1 MGTSYG
7 GLGEVV
13 EWKLPRFTCHVRK
26 KRIKPRESLSAEA
39 SQQEAPLLPVM
50 GLPFCSL
57 CTESLARSL
66 CAEQWTS
73 KLSTWG
79 PFPEVYQ
86 WHSPDLH
93 TKSAGLTPDEKSQQQ
108 PHVPHT

>member
-57 CTESLARSL
+57 CTESLTGKEPL
-66 CAEQWTS
+66 CWPMDIKAQYLGA
-73 KLSTWG
+73 LSG
-79 PFPEVYQ
+79 GLSVAFSRPPYQ
-86 WHSPDLH
+86 KCRINS
-93 TKSAGLTPDEKSQQQ
+93 
-108 PHVPHT
+108 